1 MFPWWEVEESK
12 QETFPTVFT
21 INDTLRT
28 GLHLAGLTL
37 KIKTL
42 FYMMLLPCPRQYA
55 KCFTYFISFNSCD
68 NPRKKLMPRNLNSSL
83 PQIEVARL
91 GFELELA

>member
-1 MFPWWEVEESK
+1 MFPWWEVEESE
-12 QETFPTVFT
+12 QTFPTVFT

-42 FYMMLLPCPRQYA
+42 LYDAL
-55 KCFTYFISFNSCD
+55 TV
-68 NPRKKLMPRNLNSSL
+68 
-83 PQIEVARL
+83 PQTIC
-91 GFELELA
+91 